1 MVRNKLL
8 DTSISKF
15 LLVGLGYCPSTTIGL
30 GFQPKAVLAPSSG
43 GRFTVLF
50 IAAAV
55 LLKRL
60 RLRAHY
66 SGFPG
71 HRTLDKATAVIR
83 RWPYLPSLLSR
94 RLLPAGVVDG
104 IIGVAL
110 PRQNQLGNGYK
121 GIPLL

>member
-83 RWPYLPSLLSR
+83 RWPFICLLFS
-94 RLLPAGVVDG
+94 PAACCRPVWSMV
-104 IIGVAL
+104 
-110 PRQNQLGNGYK
+110 
-121 GIPLL
+121 